1 METTFYQDAG
11 ATVTNARFITGN
23 QMHAMSGITSV
34 NLEQESPLTM
44 GPVLLGII
52 GVIALLARE
61 WMIGLAMIVA
71 AVVWKMNQ
79 RTNYIITIRTAA
91 GELKAL
97 QGSDRDRIT
106 KIVAALNDAIVH
118 RG

>member
-34 NLEQESPLTM
+34 TLEEDPPLTM
-44 GPVLLGII
+44 GPVLLGIM
-52 GVIALLARE
+52 GVVMLIARQ

-71 AVVWKMNQ
+71 AVVWKLNQ
-79 RTNYIITIRTAA
+79 RTNYIIKIRTAA

-97 QGSDRDRIT
+97 QDSDRDRIA
-106 KIVAALNDAIVH
+106 KIVAALNDVIVH